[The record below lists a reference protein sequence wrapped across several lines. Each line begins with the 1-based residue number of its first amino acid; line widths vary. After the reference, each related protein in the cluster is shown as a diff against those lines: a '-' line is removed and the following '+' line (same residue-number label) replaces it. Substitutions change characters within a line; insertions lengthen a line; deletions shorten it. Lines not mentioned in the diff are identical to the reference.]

1 MAGIID
7 GLADLIENAKRSF
20 RIPQYSIIRKGEKLV
35 EAGLLEDDS
44 LLNQFSKNKQKINKL
59 NKKITTY
66 RKKVTSSVRVQ
77 KIAQNEIRNTRK
89 KMKALRK
96 NFSKDHK
103 FWGKYFLLTSIP
115 AAIPFV
121 GDVFKRGLCRLCSSE
136 YRAYLD
142 EIEAQNDII
151 TNEQI
156 EENSI
161 LADIDDIKADIKD
174 IQEENDSVA
183 DFIDELYEKNERRI
197 PTILYIQDNI
207 DVFQEAHSEGIIS
220 DRFMETISDYLDKM
234 RNGQELPEN
243 INEKEFL
250 GVLKDYKSVINSFK
264 RQGDQTM
271 LNDPDFLRAMDENER
286 IANREEEVETVD
298 INPEDVEVVYNDELD
313 ENGNNKKSKR
323 DKFKDSVDSKV
334 FLQYGINASAF
345 EQLIQETYLGRDYNF
360 DGRQV
365 LILLGAMSQ
374 MQPSSDTQQEYKNLL
389 DQISKGDKE
398 VFDSAEYFMQCG
410 ANAFKEVAEKVASG
424 NEKDIKQDLAR
435 FFIKKGLLDR
445 YNKILE
451 EYQAEN
457 EANTPDQNNNLDRA
471 G

>member
-1 MAGIID
+1 MSIID
-7 GLADLIENAKRSF
+7 GLADIYKDLRRSF
-20 RIPQYSIIRKGEKLV
+20 SIPGFSTINRAGKLIQ
-35 EAGLLEDDS
+35 AGLLENDDI
-44 LLNQFSKNKQKINKL
+44 LNKINSNNQQIETLKRKAKSYSRRASSCLNTQRQSKNEIKKL
-59 NKKITTY
+59 R
-66 RKKVTSSVRVQ
+66 RKLKD
-77 KIAQNEIRNTRK
+77 
-89 KMKALRK
+89 LRK
-96 NFSKDHK
+96 NYRKDHR
-103 FWGKYFLLTSIP
+103 FWGTLFFIP
-115 AAIPFV
+115 SVIPLV
-121 GDVFKRGLCRLCSSE
+121 GDAFKRGLCRLTSPDYRRILDQIDKENETITDAIIKQGDILSE
-136 YRAYLD
+136 VD
-142 EIEAQNDII
+142 DI
-151 TNEQI
+151 NNQI
-156 EENSI
+156 AEKKEENAS
-161 LADIDDIKADIKD
+161 LAKYI
-174 IQEENDSVA
+174 N
-183 DFIDELYEKNERRI
+183 ELYENYEDKI

-286 IANREEEVETVD
+286 IANREEKAETVD
-298 INPEDVEVVYNDELD
+298 INPEDVEVVNNDELD
-313 ENGNNKKSKR
+313 KKGNKKSKR
-323 DKFKDSVDSKV
+323 DKFKDSVDNTV

-345 EQLIQETYLGRDYNF
+345 EQLIQETYLGRKYNF
-360 DGRQV
+360 DGKQV

-410 ANAFKEVAEKVASG
+410 ANAFKEVEKKVASG
-424 NEKDIKQDLAR
+424 DIADIKQDLAR
-435 FFIKKGLLDR
+435 FYILKGGLVNR
-445 YNKILE
+445 YNKIIE

-457 EANTPDQNNNLDRA
+457 EANTPNQNNNLDRA